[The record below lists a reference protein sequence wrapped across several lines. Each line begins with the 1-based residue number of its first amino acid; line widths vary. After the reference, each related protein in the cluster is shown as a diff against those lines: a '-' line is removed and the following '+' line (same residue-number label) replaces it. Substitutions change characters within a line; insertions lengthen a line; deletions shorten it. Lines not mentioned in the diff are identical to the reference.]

1 MSKII
6 NLLVVVIILSAA
18 GMLLYPTVSD
28 QYTQYQNARRIL
40 AYNRT
45 AEAIDPTRNREM
57 LEAAHR
63 YNDALMGNEEI
74 RDAFGEDRTITSEDY
89 RHLLDPGGDGI
100 MGVIEIPAIGVHLPI
115 YHGTEEV
122 DLQRGAG
129 HMEGTSLPVGGPG
142 THCGIAGH
150 RGLPSARLF
159 TDLDQMR
166 SGDLFYI
173 TVLGELLVYQVDQ
186 VAVVLPHEME
196 YLDAVEG
203 EDYCTLVTCT
213 PYGINTH
220 RLLVRGRRTELDDI
234 SQLLAMGDSVE
245 DIKGW
250 QGALVCATPVALVG
264 MLLMLVIRPKR
275 RYR

>member
-1 MSKII
+1 MSRII

-40 AYNRT
+40 AYSRT
-45 AEAIDPTRNREM
+45 AEAIDPTRNQEM

-63 YNDALMGNEEI
+63 YNEMLMSDEI
-74 RDAFGEDRTITSEDY
+74 KDAFGEDRAVISEEY
-89 RHLLDPGGDGI
+89 RSLLDPGGDGI
-100 MGVIEIPAIGVHLPI
+100 MGVIEIPRIGVHLPI

-159 TDLDQMR
+159 TDLDQMQR
-166 SGDLFYI
+166 GDVFYI

-186 VAVVLPHEME
+186 VVVVLPHEME

-220 RLLVRGRRTELDDI
+220 RLLVRGRRTELADI
-234 SQLLAMGDSVE
+234 SQLLAMGDGVE

-250 QGALVCATPVALVG
+250 QSAMVCAAPVALVG

-275 RYR
+275 RFR